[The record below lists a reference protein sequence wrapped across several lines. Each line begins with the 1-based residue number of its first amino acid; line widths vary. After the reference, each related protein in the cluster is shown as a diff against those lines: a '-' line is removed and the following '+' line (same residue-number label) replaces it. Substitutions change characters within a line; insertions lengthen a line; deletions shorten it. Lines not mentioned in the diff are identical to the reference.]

1 MNKKKSNVKDI
12 VAVGIFA
19 AVTFL
24 GIQSFRIP
32 LPAAVGT
39 PFVHFGHIFV
49 VLGVLLLG
57 GKLGAISGTIGL
69 VLFDILNGYL
79 QAMPQVFVET
89 IVKCLILGWVFESFK
104 KLLSDDRAGEH
115 KAAVISAAVYGI
127 MGMIIEFV
135 MGTITMMMVG
145 SEFVPAMLGSLTS
158 LPATVINAVF
168 MVIVIAIIYPIVKK
182 IYKRAE

>member
-1 MNKKKSNVKDI
+1 MDTEI
-12 VAVGIFA
+12 
-19 AVTFL
+19 TF
-24 GIQSFRIP
+24 FRKC
-32 LPAAVGT
+32 LM
-39 PFVHFGHIFV
+39 
-49 VLGVLLLG
+49 
-57 GKLGAISGTIGL
+57 TIGINTAL
-69 VLFDILNGYL
+69 ESEDGSKILFDYGIRKTIGKELSLTAFLDMHASREEGAELVRIFDGYL
-79 QAMPQVFVET
+79 LSYIA
-89 IVKCLILGWVFESFK
+89 LILPDDRLLIGPYANALPTESFK